1 MSNPNI
7 YGLPVIRPFGSPLM
21 DLGCNIQKI
30 ELYILQEKQLFIYK
44 QLFHMFL
51 VVLYTFIALHINK
64 SMQTNIIEYQKLY
77 FLKRVNT
84 ISYQSASKL
93 RSTTLVKLRIKS
105 LTISTFFTI
114 DS

>member
-1 MSNPNI
+1 
-7 YGLPVIRPFGSPLM
+7 
-21 DLGCNIQKI
+21 
-30 ELYILQEKQLFIYK
+30 
-44 QLFHMFL
+44 
-51 VVLYTFIALHINK
+51 
-64 SMQTNIIEYQKLY
+64 MQTNIIEYQKLY

-105 LTISTFFTI
+105 LTISTFFTV